1 MKVQDIYLEPLEEKL
16 RRNFQGLKM
25 NNVLI
30 NNICNDRIEIS
41 KCKKFVRN
49 ISLIEYFKKNS
60 EKLIE

>member
-49 ISLIEYFKKNS
+49 ISLIEIF
-60 EKLIE
+60 